1 MTATGGP
8 LEITWQCTARET
20 VYTGHVVT
28 VHRDT
33 VRTTRDG
40 TTREAVYD
48 LVEHPGA
55 TAVVPLF
62 DDGTVALVHQFRYA
76 VGAVIWEIPA
86 GSLAP
91 GESFAACG
99 VRELAEE
106 VGLESGRWTPLATIY
121 TTPGF
126 SNEALGLFLAEDLTA
141 CPAARDADEHLA
153 VARVPFGEA
162 LARAAAGTIRDAK
175 SLIGL
180 FAARDHLARAGRLP

>member
-1 MTATGGP
+1 MTVSGGP
-8 LEITWQCTARET
+8 LELTWERVARES
-20 VYTGHVVT
+20 VYAGHVVS

-33 VRTTRDG
+33 VRTSRDG
-40 TTREAVYD
+40 ATREAVYD
-48 LVEHPGA
+48 VVEHPGA

-86 GSLAP
+86 GRLGP

-106 VGLESGRWTPLATIY
+106 VGLEAGRWTPLATVF

-126 SNEALGLFLAEDLTA
+126 SNEELGIFLAEDLTA
-141 CPAARDADEHLA
+141 CPAAHDADEHLA
-153 VARVPFGEA
+153 VVRVPFGEA
-162 LARAAAGTIRDAK
+162 LARVAAGTIRDAK
-175 SLIGL
+175 TLIGL
-180 FAARDHLARAGRLP
+180 FTARDHLARAGRLP